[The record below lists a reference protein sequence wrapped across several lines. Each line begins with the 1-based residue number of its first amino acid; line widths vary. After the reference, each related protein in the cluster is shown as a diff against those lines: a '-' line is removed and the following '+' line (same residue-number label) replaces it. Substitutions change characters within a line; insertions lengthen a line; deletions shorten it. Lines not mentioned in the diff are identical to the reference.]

1 MTENTAIQIIDALS
15 EKLGIVIDY
24 TVDNVV
30 PYVEDLI
37 ARYIKYV
44 NITSIFDLS
53 LSVVFLLIPLIP
65 TIIMIRHK
73 TYKDETG
80 YPSPAFIAS
89 LIFSIFAGCLFFF
102 VFFNSAE
109 KIILVNTV
117 PEILILNL
125 LSY

>member
-1 MTENTAIQIIDALS
+1 MTESTAIQIIDALS

-24 TVDNVV
+24 TVDNVI

-44 NITSIFDLS
+44 NITCIFNISLS
-53 LSVVFLLIPLIP
+53 LVFLLIPLIP
-65 TIIMIRHK
+65 TIIMIKNK

-80 YPSPAFIAS
+80 YPAPAFIAS
-89 LIFSIFAGCLFFF
+89 LIFSIFAICLFFF
-102 VFFNSAE
+102 VFFDSAE
-109 KIILVNTV
+109 KLILANTV
-117 PEILILNL
+117 PEILILDL